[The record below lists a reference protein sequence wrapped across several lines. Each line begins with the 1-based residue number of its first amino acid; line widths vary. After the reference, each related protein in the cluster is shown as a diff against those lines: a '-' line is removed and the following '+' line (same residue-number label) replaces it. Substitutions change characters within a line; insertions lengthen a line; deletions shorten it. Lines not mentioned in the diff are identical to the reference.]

1 MLCVFQRVRYS
12 VVISHGGDPVL
23 ELPREFSYSSGHC
36 SIGEKVSG
44 ELEEGTEY
52 SVQVFVD
59 TGGTDNTSSPIQT
72 YSESLLRNRIV
83 LNYIAFCRGNSGE
96 SDNDQRKSDESCL
109 LGLAAGIAVVLSLL
123 VVLPVGVVLGCCV
136 MWCLTGERERQH
148 HLSVK
153 RSERRQESHYDELVP
168 TQSAITVT
176 HNQAYASGNQRLS

>member
-1 MLCVFQRVRYS
+1 VLCVFQRVRYS
-12 VVISHGGDPVL
+12 VVISHGGEPVL
-23 ELPREFSYSSGHC
+23 ELSREFNYSSGYTSEC
-36 SIGEKVSG
+36 IGEPVSG

-72 YSESLLRNRIV
+72 FT
-83 LNYIAFCRGNSGE
+83 FCRGNNGG
-96 SDNDQRKSDESCL
+96 SDCDQRKSDESCL

-123 VVLPVGVVLGCCV
+123 VVLPVGVVLGCGG
-136 MWCLTGERERQH
+136 MWCLMGERERRLH
-148 HLSVK
+148 SSVK
-153 RSERRQESHYDELVP
+153 RSERRQESHYDEPVP